1 MWGSLAPQ
9 HFNSINS
16 FPHVI
21 LHGLL
26 DKRQIMKISV
36 KHYEEEITIE
46 NKRDDLTFIEF
57 MDMIKRL
64 SISMYSEKLV
74 NEYWES

>member
-1 MWGSLAPQ
+1 MAFILC
-9 HFNSINS
+9 
-16 FPHVI
+16 FPHVE